1 LIRYGTHFVSCLLEF
16 RPNTPT
22 KLPSTTFL
30 LHLTPSTFAN
40 QPAESKASEPEVVAA
55 PAPAAEEVVSQDPL
69 PSSSV
74 KSDDKKPV
82 KVKKVVKE
90 LPPRKSG
97 RARKPKKIDDDFVT
111 GDDEEDLN

>member
-1 LIRYGTHFVSCLLEF
+1 MNGEEY
-16 RPNTPT
+16 
-22 KLPSTTFL
+22 
-30 LHLTPSTFAN
+30 
-40 QPAESKASEPEVVAA
+40 SKASEPDVVAAPAPALAPA

>member
-1 LIRYGTHFVSCLLEF
+1 MSGEEY
-16 RPNTPT
+16 
-22 KLPSTTFL
+22 TT
-30 LHLTPSTFAN
+30 TAV
-40 QPAESKASEPEVVAA
+40 ESA
-55 PAPAAEEVVSQDPL
+55 PAPAVEEAAPVSQDPA
-69 PSSSV
+69 PSSSG

>member
-1 LIRYGTHFVSCLLEF
+1 LSSRISSKYSYK
-16 RPNTPT
+16 TPINN
-22 KLPSTTFL
+22 FL
-30 LHLTPSTFAN
+30 TSPYPFLTPSTFAN
-40 QPAESKASEPEVVAA
+40 QPAEYTKASEPEVVAA